1 MDCQLGREFSNQLA
15 RVRKRLSEVGIL
27 YALQLLKWRLVSS
40 RQIDANVWV
49 VVSRDIRE
57 LAAVKDHDAA
67 IRWATASDFVELISC
82 GIKPAK
88 LDVDFGRTLKI
99 AVYEH
104 EGRIIAFAQYA
115 VRSWDQDDWLTF
127 KFKPRDIH
135 GAGVW
140 VAQEHRGQNIAS
152 RVMAFAWSNYAQN
165 GYERMVAI
173 TNALNRNSFRAA
185 ANPECLDDVSSQLPI
200 CAAGIRCQGCLQPVP
215 TLAGA
220 KRFSSSIH
228 LGAPSTKRAT
238 RNGRVSDAGRWL
250 TICRAFCI
258 SGFI

>member
-1 MDCQLGREFSNQLA
+1 MNYQLGREFLHQLA
-15 RVRKRLSEVGIL
+15 RVRKRFSEVGIV

-67 IRWATASDFVELISC
+67 IRWATASDFAELISC

-127 KFKPRDIH
+127 KFKPRDIY

-185 ANPECLDDVSSQLPI
+185 AKVGPGNFNRIWYLRLFGFTYLHYGSVRQI
-200 CAAGIRCQGCLQPVP
+200 
-215 TLAGA
+215 
-220 KRFSSSIH
+220 
-228 LGAPSTKRAT
+228 
-238 RNGRVSDAGRWL
+238 GRWNPRRRL
-250 TICRAFCI
+250 EVLLGHTA
-258 SGFI
+258 SK